1 MVTTHADC
9 LSKAHLCGLLDEGQ
23 IINIRG
29 FPREM
34 EDSFVKARFHLVGMF
49 MMGALMAT
57 LIGCGQKDAAENKEA
72 PVAEAPAEA
81 VKAEEVAKPVSAMPG
96 LAQVPHIGS
105 DDPKVVILES
115 SDFQ

>member
-1 MVTTHADC
+1 M
-9 LSKAHLCGLLDEGQ
+9 
-23 IINIRG
+23 
-29 FPREM
+29 
-34 EDSFVKARFHLVGMF
+34 KARFHLVGMF

-72 PVAEAPAEA
+72 PAAEAPAEA
-81 VKAEEVAKPVSAMPG
+81 VKAEEVVKAPAAEAPAEAVKAEEVVKPVSAMPG

>member
-1 MVTTHADC
+1 M
-9 LSKAHLCGLLDEGQ
+9 
-23 IINIRG
+23 
-29 FPREM
+29 
-34 EDSFVKARFHLVGMF
+34 KARFHLVGMF

-57 LIGCGQKDAAENKEA
+57 LIGCGQKDATDNKEA
-72 PVAEAPAEA
+72 AVAEEAPAEA
-81 VKAEEVAKPVSAMPG
+81 EKAEEVAKPESTMPG